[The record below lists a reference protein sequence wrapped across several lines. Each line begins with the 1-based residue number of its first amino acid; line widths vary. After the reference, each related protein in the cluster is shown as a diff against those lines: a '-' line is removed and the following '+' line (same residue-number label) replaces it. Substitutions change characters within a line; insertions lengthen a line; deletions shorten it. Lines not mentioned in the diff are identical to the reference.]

1 MPTHNKDRKFPAE
14 ILTEQE
20 VERLLMQLSTRYPTG
35 IRNRA
40 LIAVLYRAGLRLDE
54 ALSLHAANVDF
65 VNGSVRVLHGKGDK
79 ARTVG
84 IDSGAVAMI
93 NLWLVEWLKIAA
105 SEPLSRGAVP
115 LPIRL
120 FCTLGGR
127 PMRSGYV
134 RTLLPRLG
142 SRAGITKRV
151 HAHGLRHTHA
161 AELAAEGFPTNVIQ
175 AQLGHSSLATT
186 DTYLK
191 HIAPEELIERMRGRE
206 WKGRH
211 VDQ

>member
-65 VNGSVRVLHGKGDK
+65 VNGSIRVLHGKGDK

-93 NLWLVEWLKIAA
+93 NLWLVEWLKIVT
-105 SEPLSRGAVP
+105 SEPQ
-115 LPIRL
+115 PIRL

>member
-1 MPTHNKDRKFPAE
+1 MNNNKDKKFPAE
-14 ILTEQE
+14 ILTELE
-20 VERLLMQLSTRYPTG
+20 VERLLEQLSPRYPTG

-54 ALSLHAANVDF
+54 ALSLHAGNINF
-65 VNGSVRVLHGKGDK
+65 VNGSIRVLHGKGDR

-84 IDSGAVAMI
+84 IDSGACAMI
-93 NLWLVEWLKIAA
+93 NLWLVEWLKIVT
-105 SEPLSRGAVP
+105 SEPQ
-115 LPIRL
+115 PIRL
-120 FCTLGGR
+120 FCTLRGR
-127 PMRSGYV
+127 PMRSGNV

-142 SRAGITKRV
+142 RRAGITKRV
-151 HAHGLRHTHA
+151 HAHGFRHTHA

-191 HIAPEELIERMRGRE
+191 HVAPAELLAKMRERK
-206 WKGRH
+206 WKRSE
-211 VDQ
+211 V